1 VFIRAIGIKPSIP
14 GKGTGDD
21 FSVAIAQK
29 NTLWGYSIVPGISG
43 LNQESSQ
50 TMKLFKTML
59 LSGCLMAAGVGCNAG
74 PEAEGSEAE
83 PTQTVGQATTI
94 TTTYQLSWPAQTV
107 SNRCGFGD
115 TAAGNQVAINS
126 YASGRLEEAVSLSGL
141 AGRRIVS
148 LKLTSAS
155 TSFKYDDILL
165 LNYNTHLLMASDKR
179 AAAYSAG
186 AAPDS
191 VGTTPI
197 AYSWASIL
205 NKDISNER
213 AQAAWCVAGTTT
225 CSVPATETQG
235 SLSISIPD
243 FKAMDELVYRD
254 APDVRTF
261 RLVTIGD
268 NDAVDCMH
276 GALNLQLEVVTEPA
290 TPQPF
295 NQFYNVPVDR
305 LTALHSG
312 CTSNSLQLNTGYSKA
327 CIAAAH
333 RFCNTKGYEGGMPT
347 EILLPSV
354 GIDCFRAQYYPS
366 VDLSRLTN
374 RNAGCTLN
382 YMLSANDYSKECNSG
397 ASRLCRVRGYESG
410 VLQETSNGQMGLA
423 CINKPSNDAGYVI
436 VPYATWT
443 PVHAEC
449 PTYFHGPNVSKQCA
463 SAARNY
469 CRNSVSGATTGFVVE
484 WGPDA
489 GDLACVRR

>member
-1 VFIRAIGIKPSIP
+1 
-14 GKGTGDD
+14 
-21 FSVAIAQK
+21 
-29 NTLWGYSIVPGISG
+29 
-43 LNQESSQ
+43 
-50 TMKLFKTML
+50 MKLFNTVL

-74 PEAEGSEAE
+74 PEAEGIEAE
-83 PTQTVGQATTI
+83 PTQTVSQATTI

-107 SNRCGFGD
+107 SNKCGFGD
-115 TAAGNQVAINS
+115 TAAGNQVATNS
-126 YASGRLEEAVSLSGL
+126 YASGRLEEAVNLSGL

-197 AYSWASIL
+197 AYAWASIL

-254 APDVRTF
+254 APDMRTF

-268 NDAVDCMH
+268 NDAVDCTH

-290 TPQPF
+290 VIPPF
-295 NQFYNVPVDR
+295 NQYYPVPVDR
-305 LTALHSG
+305 LTSFHPG
-312 CTSNSLQLNTGYSKA
+312 CTTTDLQSSPGYSRA

-333 RFCNTKGYEGGMPT
+333 RFCNTKGYEGGTPT
-347 EILLPSV
+347 ELILPYV
-354 GIDCFRAQYYPS
+354 GVDCFRARYFAS
-366 VDLSRLTN
+366 VPQERLTN
-374 RNAGCTLN
+374 VQPLCTAAIIN
-382 YMLSANDYSKECNSG
+382 SAKDYSRQC
-397 ASRLCRVRGYESG
+397 ASAANRICQNRGYATG
-410 VLQETSNGQMGLA
+410 LLQENAYGEFGLA
-423 CINKPSNDAGYVI
+423 CADKPKGNGLQSWLANSVWA
-436 VPYATWT
+436 
-443 PVHAEC
+443 PVHASC
-449 PTYFHGPNVSKQCA
+449 PSTISSGPDATKACI

-484 WGPDA
+484 WQA
-489 GDLACVRR
+489 SSSDLACLLK